1 MPNITVYLPDD
12 VAAAARRAAKAER
25 VTTSRWVSS
34 LIARRVASTAA
45 PGVRK
50 AAGAI
55 PDFPSAEEIRS
66 GYGPDVKREGL
77 A

>member
-1 MPNITVYLPDD
+1 MPNITVYLPED

-25 VTTSRWVSS
+25 LSTSRWVSS
-34 LIARRVASTAA
+34 LISRRVASSAA
-45 PGVRK
+45 IGVKK

-66 GYGPDVKREGL
+66 GHGSDAKREGL